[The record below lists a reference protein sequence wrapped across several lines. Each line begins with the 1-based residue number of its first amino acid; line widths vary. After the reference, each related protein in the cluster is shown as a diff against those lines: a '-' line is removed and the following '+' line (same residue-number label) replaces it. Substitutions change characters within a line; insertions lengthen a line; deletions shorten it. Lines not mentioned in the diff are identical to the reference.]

1 MAKPAKDTTSITARI
16 DTATLKELDG
26 VVAARTK
33 ERPGQTYTR
42 TDALAEILPLGLKAL
57 QNPKALEVGIIVIK
71 HIDKIEDPLLVAE
84 LKEQL
89 RERQIVDYVAS
100 LTHDQLD
107 ALATI
112 VFDEMR
118 LRADK
123 PPLSMLPPSEKR
135 ALILK

>member
-1 MAKPAKDTTSITARI
+1 MAKPSKDTTSITARI
-16 DTATLKELDG
+16 DSAILKELDIL
-26 VVAARTK
+26 VADRVK

-57 QNPKALEVGIIVIK
+57 QNPKALDVGIIVLN
-71 HIDKIEDPLLVAE
+71 HIDKIEDPMLVAE
-84 LKEQL
+84 LKAQL

-100 LTHDQLD
+100 LTPDQLD

-118 LRADK
+118 LRAGK

-135 ALILK
+135 AIILK